1 VETTEQLELLR
12 FFECDLAQGFLF
24 SKALPASEIVA
35 SFGLPLS
42 A

>member
-1 VETTEQLELLR
+1 VLQS
-12 FFECDLAQGFLF
+12 FECDLAQGYLF
-24 SKALPASEIVA
+24 SKPLPASEIEA